1 MRIIENY
8 TNVRIFVPVYEYRDV
23 KWKEHI
29 QFLVNKRIAVT
40 RCYSSRIFTYTR
52 NNYSCVTTF
61 I

>member
-1 MRIIENY
+1 MRDNY

-23 KWKEHI
+23 KSKEHI

-40 RCYSSRIFTYTR
+40 RCYTSRTYTR
-52 NNYSCVTTF
+52 NYSCVTTF